1 MLTNTRTQAG
11 KAIELK
17 DEMELVIKAVR
28 LNTLAKLT
36 FQDTQVYLLAMLIT
50 LARERLVFYCRTA
63 PQLALPEDLY
73 LLATPITLHPESYPL
88 THET

>member
-1 MLTNTRTQAG
+1 MLTNADETRAQAG

-50 LARERLVFYCRTA
+50 LARERLVER
-63 PQLALPEDLY
+63 LR
-73 LLATPITLHPESYPL
+73 
-88 THET
+88 

>member
-28 LNTLAKLT
+28 LNTLATNADKYRKMLT
-36 FQDTQVYLLAMLIT
+36 NAD
-50 LARERLVFYCRTA
+50 EC
-63 PQLALPEDLY
+63 
-73 LLATPITLHPESYPL
+73 
-88 THET
+88 